1 MCFSCEAI
9 LIRHASG
16 ESEKFTPATL
26 TRVYLLSSVEKL
38 PYFNNFQDPQWNR
51 GQKTPNCGVH

>member
-26 TRVYLLSSVEKL
+26 LEYI
-38 PYFNNFQDPQWNR
+38 Y
-51 GQKTPNCGVH
+51 